1 MKIARRAAMAALANG
16 IETAW
21 TIATSIEVGATWT
34 AALLWRARLSLQDDR
49 S

>member
-1 MKIARRAAMAALANG
+1 MKIARKAAMAALANG

-21 TIATSIEVGATWT
+21 TIAVSVEVGATWA
-34 AALLWRARLSLQDDR
+34 AALLWRARLSLQENR